1 MLTFLSFFVRH
12 TCSLLQCWQDAW
24 TETAPPDIS
33 QLKDGG
39 EVMSLP
45 LSVFYPRKIRAQVKL
60 YSSSSSSSFEIA
72 RSASPSTLLSR
83 HFARFPH
90 PPLLPLQTLIS
101 LPSRPPAPPSHSFSL
116 ILNPALVDR
125 QSGELHG
132 YLAPGHLITLP
143 IDSGLPPCPPPASPT
158 PRTISAPQTVCSK
171 GDIRAHGKERG
182 KRLHLRAS
190 NSALVRAMLHTFG
203 AQTTNSHSDN

>member
-72 RSASPSTLLSR
+72 RSASPS
-83 HFARFPH
+83 H
-90 PPLLPLQTLIS
+90 PPLSPFRS
-101 LPSRPPAPPSHSFSL
+101 LSSPSTTAASDPHFPALPPARSPLSFIQFNFEPRTGRQAERGAPWLPGTGPSHYTA
-116 ILNPALVDR
+116 N
-125 QSGELHG
+125 
-132 YLAPGHLITLP
+132 
-143 IDSGLPPCPPPASPT
+143 
-158 PRTISAPQTVCSK
+158 
-171 GDIRAHGKERG
+171 
-182 KRLHLRAS
+182 
-190 NSALVRAMLHTFG
+190 
-203 AQTTNSHSDN
+203 